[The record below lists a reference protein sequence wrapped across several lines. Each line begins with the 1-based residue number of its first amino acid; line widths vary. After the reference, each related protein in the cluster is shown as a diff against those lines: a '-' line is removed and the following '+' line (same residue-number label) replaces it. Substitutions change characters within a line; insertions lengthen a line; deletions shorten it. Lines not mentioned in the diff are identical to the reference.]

1 MYNFILD
8 VEKRIVTINSATT
21 KNVIVVAEYE
31 TLIKKFLVGTADEYE
46 CELVLLEV
54 EKTDELGEKTAIFET
69 KAFSRRKGNIGWLME
84 FEPNDFIF

>member
-8 VEKRIVTINSATT
+8 AEKRIVTINSTTT
-21 KNVIVVAEYE
+21 KNAIVVAEYE
-31 TLIKKFLVGTADEYE
+31 TLIKKFLPNTADEYE

-54 EKTDELGEKTAIFET
+54 EKTDELGEKTGIFET
-69 KAFSRRKGNIGWLME
+69 KAFSRRKGNTGWLME